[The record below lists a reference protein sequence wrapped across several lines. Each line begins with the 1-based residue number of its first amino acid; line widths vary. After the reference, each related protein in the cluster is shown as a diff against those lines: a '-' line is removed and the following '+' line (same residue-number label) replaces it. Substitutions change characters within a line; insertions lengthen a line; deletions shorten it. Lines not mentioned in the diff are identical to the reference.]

1 MKIGKRTISFTGDK
15 EINDL
20 KVAMMWAGTTSMSW
34 LRNTAEDPISCLKIH
49 LMENKNNLKDAISD
63 MFATVCRER
72 RIVEYYRILHLSEEL
87 TPCTKRDMRIAKKDF
102 ETIRRF
108 CKNEALKLGKKL

>member
-15 EINDL
+15 EIDDL
-20 KVAMMWAGTTSMSW
+20 KVAMMWAATTSMTW
-34 LRNTAEDPISCLKIH
+34 LRGTAEDPISCLKIH
-49 LMENKNNLKDAISD
+49 LMENKNNLEDAIAD
-63 MFATVCRER
+63 MFATVCQEY
-72 RIVEYYRILHLSEEL
+72 RIIEYYRILHLSEEL

-108 CKNEALKLGKKL
+108 CKNDVLKLNMKL